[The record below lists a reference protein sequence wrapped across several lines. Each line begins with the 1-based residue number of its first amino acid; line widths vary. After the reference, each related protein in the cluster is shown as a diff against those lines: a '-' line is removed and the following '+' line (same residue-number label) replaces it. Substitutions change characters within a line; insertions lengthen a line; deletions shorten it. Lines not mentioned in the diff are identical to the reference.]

1 MADEALSK
9 VTAHLQPVFIDWK
22 AMKAVKVSSAH
33 HCHPTLV
40 DPIMDEVV
48 VVFLL
53 FSVYIFIHIIPL
65 LYHVNENKNV

>member
-1 MADEALSK
+1 
-9 VTAHLQPVFIDWK
+9 
-22 AMKAVKVSSAH
+22 
-33 HCHPTLV
+33 
-40 DPIMDEVV
+40 MDEVV